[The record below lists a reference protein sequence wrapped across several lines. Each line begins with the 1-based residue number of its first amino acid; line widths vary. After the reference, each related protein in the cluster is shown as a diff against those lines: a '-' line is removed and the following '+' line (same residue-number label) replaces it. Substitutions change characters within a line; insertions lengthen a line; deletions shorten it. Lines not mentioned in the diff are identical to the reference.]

1 MKRTTNQAAIW
12 TPCLCQYARGK
23 IGLYSIL
30 MQYTDAVQIEMFIF
44 QPMSSEKK
52 KLNGGY
58 SLIGLPVIH
67 LKQYTYP
74 VDAVGTV
81 DPKYRSFALMVN
93 EIPEYWKCQN

>member
-1 MKRTTNQAAIW
+1 
-12 TPCLCQYARGK
+12 
-23 IGLYSIL
+23 

-52 KLNGGY
+52 KINGGY

-67 LKQYTYP
+67 LKQNTYP

-81 DPKYRSFALMVN
+81 DRAKVQIFRTHGQRNSG
-93 EIPEYWKCQN
+93 IPEMSELIY